1 MLNEEDLVPSGL
13 FSSEPDKER
22 RGFFEELARSVY
34 PTKLAALVAA
44 PTVPKNL
51 YQETSENL
59 YQETSEDISVIP
71 VNSVLTTTACK
82 FDWIACTGRNFM
94 AEVQDVDP
102 QP

>member
-13 FSSEPDKER
+13 FSGEPDKER

-34 PTKLAALVAA
+34 ATKLAALVAA

-51 YQETSENL
+51 YQETSE
-59 YQETSEDISVIP
+59 EITVIP

>member
-13 FSSEPDKER
+13 FSGEPDKKR

-51 YQETSENL
+51 YQETSE
-59 YQETSEDISVIP
+59 EIPVIP

>member
-13 FSSEPDKER
+13 FSGEPDKER

-44 PTVPKNL
+44 PTVAAPTVPKNL
-51 YQETSENL
+51 YQE
-59 YQETSEDISVIP
+59 SVLL
-71 VNSVLTTTACK
+71 NSDLQVFPDRLTTTACK

-94 AEVQDVDP
+94 AEVQDVDL

>member
-13 FSSEPDKER
+13 FSGEPDKKR

-44 PTVPKNL
+44 PTAPKNL
-51 YQETSENL
+51 YQE
-59 YQETSEDISVIP
+59 SVLL
-71 VNSVLTTTACK
+71 NSDLQVFPDRLTTTACK
-82 FDWIACTGRNFM
+82 FEWVACTGRNFM